1 MLCSIFSFTEHSI
14 ALIMK
19 LLQSITNCT
28 FQTLSDLDAVH
39 LLGNS
44 FASELEWLKNATPT
58 VESSRS
64 ASPTG
69 ALAPSY
75 ALYGAEYPEVNRTL
89 TSMLAVKWLMAEDYV
104 AFTGGQCPLIRLT
117 PGSFQELRGL
127 LLESCPCPESIYALL
142 IAIAV
147 NDLGKN
153 NDLAELVTSITGQN
167 FRDHDDVVYAAAKE
181 HLFPSFE
188 SMRPVLYS
196 DLLLGLELG
205 SRLNIAQFAQAECV
219 TASLKGVTIMS
230 GRDRALA
237 MKLMEV
243 ILDVAGASGHIDT
256 YCAAQMTES
265 VFQTFLVVHES
276 LFNILSGQ
284 MSPEEGYNCVLLARA
299 EMLRDAGFQRR
310 LLINDPADRALTR
323 LLTMGRVVD
332 AERACCFALAFD
344 NLTPETRQSLVNA
357 LNVDDTSGQVSILF
371 SYAPAI
377 ISQALKN
384 TKGNEHQMLVL
395 SALMR
400 FLARIYT
407 HEKAHP
413 GRRDCNVRDVCLA
426 FAQETIKSDRF
437 RKNPRLLDYLPI
449 PIQR

>member
-1 MLCSIFSFTEHSI
+1 MT
-14 ALIMK
+14 
-19 LLQSITNCT
+19 LLESITNCV
-28 FQTLSDLDAVH
+28 FQTLSDLDVVH
-39 LLGNS
+39 LLGSS
-44 FASELEWLKNATPT
+44 FAPELEWLKNATPT

-69 ALAPSY
+69 ALTPSY

-89 TSMLAVKWLMAEDYV
+89 TSMLAVKWLMAADYE
-104 AFTGGQCPLIRLT
+104 AFTGGQNPMIRLT
-117 PGSFQELRGL
+117 PGSFQKLRGL

-142 IAIAV
+142 VAIAV

-153 NDLAELVTSITGQN
+153 NDLAELVTSITGQT
-167 FRDHDDVVYAAAKE
+167 FRDHDGVVYAAAKE
-181 HLFPSFE
+181 HLFPSLE
-188 SMRPVLYS
+188 SMGPALHS

-243 ILDVAGASGHIDT
+243 ILDVAGASGHVDT
-256 YCAAQMTES
+256 YCAAQMTEP

-276 LFNILSGQ
+276 LFNILSGRI
-284 MSPEEGYNCVLLARA
+284 SPEQGYNRVLLSRV
-299 EMLRDAGFQRR
+299 EMLREAGFQRR
-310 LLINDPADRALTR
+310 LSIHDPADRALTR

-332 AERACCFALAFD
+332 AERANCFALAFD
-344 NLTPETRQSLVNA
+344 NLTPETQKSLVNA

-384 TKGNEHQMLVL
+384 TTGNDHQVLVL

-413 GRRDCNVRDVCLA
+413 GRRDCSVRDICLS
-426 FAQETIKSDRF
+426 FAQETIKSDGF

-449 PIQR
+449 PIQL

>member
-1 MLCSIFSFTEHSI
+1 MT
-14 ALIMK
+14 
-19 LLQSITNCT
+19 LLQTITDCA
-28 FQTLSDLDAVH
+28 FQTLSDLDVVH
-39 LLGNS
+39 LLGSS

-69 ALAPSY
+69 TLTPSY

-89 TSMLAVKWLMAEDYV
+89 TSMLAVKWLLAEDYE
-104 AFTGGQCPLIRLT
+104 AFTGGQNPSIRLT
-117 PGSFQELRGL
+117 PGSFQKLRGL

-142 IAIAV
+142 VAIAV

-153 NDLAELVTSITGQN
+153 DYLAELVTSITGRT

-181 HLFPSFE
+181 HLLPSLE
-188 SMRPVLYS
+188 SMGPDLHS
-196 DLLLGLELG
+196 DLLLGLEFG

-219 TASLKGVTIMS
+219 TANLKSVTIMS

-243 ILDVAGASGHIDT
+243 IMDVAGASGHVDT
-256 YCAAQMTES
+256 YCAAQMTEP
-265 VFQTFLVVHES
+265 VFRTFLVVHES
-276 LFNILSGQ
+276 LFNILSGRIN
-284 MSPEEGYNCVLLARA
+284 EREGYDCVLLARVK
-299 EMLRDAGFQRR
+299 MLREVGFQRG
-310 LLINDPADRALTR
+310 LSIHDPADRALTR

-332 AERACCFALAFD
+332 AERANCFALAFD
-344 NLTPETRQSLVNA
+344 TLTPTTQQSLVNA
-357 LNVDDTSGQVSILF
+357 LNVDDASGQVSILF
-371 SYAPAI
+371 SYAPGI

-384 TKGNEHQMLVL
+384 TENNEHQILIL

-400 FLARIYT
+400 FLARIYSY
-407 HEKAHP
+407 EKALP
-413 GRRDCNVRDVCLA
+413 RRQDSNVRDISLS
-426 FAQETIKSDRF
+426 FAQETIKSDGF

-449 PIQR
+449 PIQL

>member
-1 MLCSIFSFTEHSI
+1 MT
-14 ALIMK
+14 
-19 LLQSITNCT
+19 LLQSITNRI

-39 LLGNS
+39 LLGGS

-69 ALAPSY
+69 ALTPSY

-89 TSMLAVKWLMAEDYV
+89 TSMLAVKWLMAEDYQ
-104 AFTGGQCPLIRLT
+104 AFTGGQSPLIRLT
-117 PGSFQELRGL
+117 PGSFQKLRGL
-127 LLESCPCPESIYALL
+127 LLESCPCAESIYALL
-142 IAIAV
+142 VAIAV

-153 NDLAELVTSITGQN
+153 HDLAELVTGITGQT

-181 HLFPSFE
+181 HLFPSIE
-188 SMRPVLYS
+188 SMGSGLYS

-219 TASLKGVTIMS
+219 TASLKGVTIMR

-237 MKLMEV
+237 LKLMEV
-243 ILDVAGASGHIDT
+243 ILDVAGASGHVDT
-256 YCAAQMTES
+256 YCAAQMTEP
-265 VFQTFLVVHES
+265 VFRTFLVVHES
-276 LFNILSGQ
+276 LFSILCGR
-284 MSPEEGYNCVLLARA
+284 MSPKQGYNCVLLARV
-299 EMLRDAGFQRR
+299 EMLREAGFQRR
-310 LLINDPADRALTR
+310 LSIHDPADRALTR

-332 AERACCFALAFD
+332 AERADCFALAFD
-344 NLTPETRQSLVNA
+344 NLTPETQTSLVNA
-357 LNVDDTSGQVSILF
+357 LNVDDSSGQVSILF

-384 TKGNEHQMLVL
+384 TKDNEQVLVL

-400 FLARIYT
+400 FLVRIYT

-413 GRRDCNVRDVCLA
+413 GRRDCNVRDVCLS
-426 FAQETIKSDRF
+426 FAQETIKSDGF
-437 RKNPRLLDYLPI
+437 RKNPRILDYLPI
-449 PIQR
+449 PVQL

>member
-1 MLCSIFSFTEHSI
+1 MT
-14 ALIMK
+14 
-19 LLQSITNCT
+19 LLESITNCV
-28 FQTLSDLDAVH
+28 FQTLSDLDVVH
-39 LLGNS
+39 LLGSS

-64 ASPTG
+64 ASPTSTVT
-69 ALAPSY
+69 PSY

-89 TSMLAVKWLMAEDYV
+89 TSMLAVKWLMAADYE
-104 AFTGGQCPLIRLT
+104 AFTGGQNPMIRLT
-117 PGSFQELRGL
+117 PGSFQKLRGL

-142 IAIAV
+142 VAIAV

-153 NDLAELVTSITGQN
+153 NDLAELVTSITGQT
-167 FRDHDDVVYAAAKE
+167 FRDHDGVVYAAAKE
-181 HLFPSFE
+181 HLFPSLE
-188 SMRPVLYS
+188 SMGPALHS

-237 MKLMEV
+237 MRLMEV
-243 ILDVAGASGHIDT
+243 ILDVAGASGHVDT
-256 YCAAQMTES
+256 YCAAQMTEP

-276 LFNILSGQ
+276 LLNILSGRI
-284 MSPEEGYNCVLLARA
+284 SPEQGYNRVLLARV
-299 EMLRDAGFQRR
+299 EMLREAGFQRR
-310 LLINDPADRALTR
+310 LSIHDPADRALTR

-332 AERACCFALAFD
+332 AERAGCFALAFD
-344 NLTPETRQSLVNA
+344 NLAIETQRSLVNA
-357 LNVDDTSGQVSILF
+357 LNVGGQVSILF

-384 TKGNEHQMLVL
+384 TTGNDHQVLVL
-395 SALMR
+395 TALMR

-407 HEKAHP
+407 YEKARP
-413 GRRDCNVRDVCLA
+413 CRRDCSVRDICLS
-426 FAQETIKSDRF
+426 FAQETIKSDGF

-449 PIQR
+449 PIQL